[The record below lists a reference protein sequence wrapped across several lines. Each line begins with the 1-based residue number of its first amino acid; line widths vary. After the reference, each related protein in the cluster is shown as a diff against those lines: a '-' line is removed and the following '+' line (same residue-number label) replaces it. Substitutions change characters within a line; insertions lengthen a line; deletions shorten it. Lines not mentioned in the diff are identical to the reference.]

1 MPRQVMLSNAL
12 QWMNNQPVLMDMSNR
27 ARALNWHNRA
37 TQGNVVQ
44 VKPNQQ
50 SNWPPC
56 KCFNCDKVGHI
67 TRQCHTPKKARISH
81 ILDEPEEKM
90 ANLQAPLTPDGTLDN
105 ALTSFDQLPNE
116 LKDQFIQKYKGDS
129 QNFQG
134 V

>member
-1 MPRQVMLSNAL
+1 
-12 QWMNNQPVLMDMSNR
+12 
-27 ARALNWHNRA
+27 
-37 TQGNVVQ
+37 
-44 VKPNQQ
+44 
-50 SNWPPC
+50 
-56 KCFNCDKVGHI
+56 
-67 TRQCHTPKKARISH
+67 
-81 ILDEPEEKM
+81 M